1 MLVRLLSAL
10 TLALA
15 LLWYRSGRVLRANVL
30 SVPPLPQNYF
40 QGGDWQTHCSLVTND
55 AHDELRYCE
64 DITFWDHFDANGTQT
79 DRHNTVM
86 GPLRDPA
93 PRGHLFL
100 YPARSGKAADSK
112 LQKLKLVGHPPHHDF
127 HPLGLEAAPSRGDG
141 QPSNLFVVNH
151 ARDAS
156 TIEHFLLDP
165 SRPDE
170 ARYVRTLRSRWLVA
184 PNAIALTGPSSF
196 YVSND
201 HLLTRRL
208 PGPLGRVLPLLET
221 VLGLPLGWVAHFTI
235 DETTGSV
242 LEHALSA
249 PGIPFANGISLS
261 PDGRT
266 LAVAST
272 STAQLLFYMRDL
284 STNSLTHEDTVA
296 LPFLPDNIGYDDTG
310 ALLATGHPHFPS
322 LAAVASSPSPSPSSS
337 SSSPVSGDATSP
349 SWAVS
354 LTHLPAMNLAN
365 PTAFAKRIYDSR
377 APLSAS
383 ALVPAAPMAYDVETV
398 FQSDGTST
406 NGIGMSSSS
415 TALRDP
421 ATHSVYVVGLYGEG
435 MLAWYEHSEALLAI
449 AKSLQVSRWA
459 APGPVRAT
467 AFDDTED
474 SPWRAW
480 AWYCRS

>member
-1 MLVRLLSAL
+1 MLVRHLSAL

-30 SVPPLPQNYF
+30 DIPPLPQGYF
-40 QGGDWQTHCSLVTND
+40 QGGDWQTHCSLVTD
-55 AHDELRYCE
+55 ETQDELRYCE
-64 DITFWDHFDANGTQT
+64 DITFWDYVDANGTQT
-79 DRHNTVM
+79 DRHVLLGCDPNRKAWNTVM

-100 YPARSGKAADSK
+100 YPAWTGKPATSK
-112 LQKLKLVGHPPHHDF
+112 PQKLKLVGYPPHHDF

-272 STAQLLFYMRDL
+272 STAQLLFYTRDP
-284 STNSLTHEDTVA
+284 STNSLTHAHTVA
-296 LPFLPDNIGYDDTG
+296 LPFLPDNIRYDDTG

-322 LAAVASSPSPSPSSS
+322 LAAVASSPSPS
-337 SSSPVSGDATSP
+337 SSPPSDDATSP
-349 SWAVS
+349 SWTVS

-365 PTAFAKRIYDSR
+365 PAAYAKRIYDSR

-383 ALVPAAPMAYDVETV
+383 ALVPAAPMAHDVETV

-421 ATHSVYVVGLYGEG
+421 MTHSVYVVGLYGEG
-435 MLAWYEHSEALLAI
+435 MLI
-449 AKSLQVSRWA
+449 
-459 APGPVRAT
+459 
-467 AFDDTED
+467 
-474 SPWRAW
+474 
-480 AWYCRS
+480 CR